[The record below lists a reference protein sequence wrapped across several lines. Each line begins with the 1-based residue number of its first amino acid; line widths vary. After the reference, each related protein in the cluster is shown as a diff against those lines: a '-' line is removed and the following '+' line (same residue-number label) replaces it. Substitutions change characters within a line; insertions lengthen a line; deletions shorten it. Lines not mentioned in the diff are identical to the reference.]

1 MDHLVKVN
9 NLSKQYYRKSNQDSF
24 MALKD
29 ISFNID
35 SGEVVGIIGR
45 NGAGKSTLLKILS
58 EIVSPS
64 SGTVTFNGTVASIL
78 DIGTGFHPD
87 LSGYENIYLNA
98 SFLGMKKKDIDNKI
112 NNIIQ
117 FSEIGDFIHEPISSY
132 SNGMY
137 LRLAFS
143 IAINV
148 SPQVLL
154 LDEVIAV
161 GDREFRMKCNSKI
174 RELAAKGVAIVL
186 VSHNMQQVLEFCSRC
201 IWIDSGT
208 IQLDGKAMDVI
219 ERYVSREYINQNSG
233 EEQLVGPKRIDRKIA
248 EFTVIHS
255 IEMVNE
261 VGEALTSTS
270 SPILFKILCE
280 KLVSEDSLEISI
292 YLMNLDGIRIFLD
305 SFALR
310 PDYSNNIICEIGK
323 YWVECT
329 IPPFLLN
336 RGIYHLS
343 IVITRSCEVIGELE
357 NVFVFKVFPTSTNG
371 VDHNFSKMNTLVA
384 PRLNWVVTPLSETN
398 N

>member
-1 MDHLVKVN
+1 
-9 NLSKQYYRKSNQDSF
+9 
-24 MALKD
+24 
-29 ISFNID
+29 
-35 SGEVVGIIGR
+35 
-45 NGAGKSTLLKILS
+45 
-58 EIVSPS
+58 
-64 SGTVTFNGTVASIL
+64 
-78 DIGTGFHPD
+78 
-87 LSGYENIYLNA
+87 
-98 SFLGMKKKDIDNKI
+98 
-112 NNIIQ
+112 
-117 FSEIGDFIHEPISSY
+117 
-132 SNGMY
+132 MY

-161 GDREFRMKCNSKI
+161 GDREFRMKCNGKI

-261 VGEALTSTS
+261 VSEALTSTS
-270 SPILFKILCE
+270 SQILFKILCE

-357 NVFVFKVFPTSTNG
+357 NVFVFKVFPSSTNG
-371 VDHNFSKMNTLVA
+371 VDRNFSKMNTLVA

>member
-112 NNIIQ
+112 NSIIQ

-161 GDREFRMKCNSKI
+161 GDREFRMKCNGKI

-261 VGEALTSTS
+261 VSEALTSTS
-270 SPILFKILCE
+270 SQILFKILCE

-357 NVFVFKVFPTSTNG
+357 NVFVFKVFPSSTNG
-371 VDHNFSKMNTLVA
+371 VDRNFSKMNTLVA